1 MHLLIFPGSSI
12 QELDQGHTDGG
23 RNREFIEKGTVW
35 KQAREMETLRDS
47 KALSDGSS
55 TQQPDFS
62 RMPSPLLVTV
72 VGRVSSLSA
81 NWLLSCYV

>member
-1 MHLLIFPGSSI
+1 MYLLIVPGSSI

-62 RMPSPLLVTV
+62 RMLSPLLVTI
-72 VGRVSSLSA
+72 VGRVSSLPA